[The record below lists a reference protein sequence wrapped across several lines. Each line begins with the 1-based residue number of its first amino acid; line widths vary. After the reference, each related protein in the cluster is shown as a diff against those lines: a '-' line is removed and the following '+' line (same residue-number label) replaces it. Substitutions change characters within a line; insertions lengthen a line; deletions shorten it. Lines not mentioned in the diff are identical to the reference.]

1 MHNALVR
8 SRGKGRDI
16 LIWGAVYTLGV
27 RIVLVRRR
35 PPPDSHS
42 LTRPLARS
50 RSQVML
56 SAFALG
62 AFYFFTPWKETFV
75 TAEAQSLS
83 YNFANVYALSTVLFP
98 PYWLPVVGS
107 GVVAY
112 FFYDWAR
119 PAQSHFRNVY
129 AVACDLLSCFFLAWW
144 IAMLVDIDW
153 PYPSFTG
160 KMYDESHNDPHH
172 WESALDRYVWSVLI
186 ERIKTPLIAVWI
198 ALLSMPGRSLTS
210 RVLEWRPLAEVLGPT
225 SYGCFL
231 FHQVVCQYYWWIT
244 RSPAAQPGEIS
255 LAGMYE
261 VYPEAF
267 ERPYPPTAFN
277 YTSIKRDYTWWN
289 FPKSY
294 FWFSPLPLPVAWFEF
309 FYVVILTTLFSM
321 ACNAWVNPII
331 TSWYLKAGDLL
342 ARVFFKDAA
351 ETDEPLTAE
360 QLVRRAIKELVG
372 DDSYFDGNSDLG
384 SAGIASV
391 GLPIFVGGY

>member
-1 MHNALVR
+1 
-8 SRGKGRDI
+8 
-16 LIWGAVYTLGV
+16 
-27 RIVLVRRR
+27 
-35 PPPDSHS
+35 
-42 LTRPLARS
+42 
-50 RSQVML
+50 ML

-62 AFYFFTPWKETFV
+62 AYYFFTPWKETFV

-198 ALLSMPGRSLTS
+198 ALLSMPTRSLTS

-231 FHQVVCQYYWWIT
+231 FHQIICQWYWWIT

-289 FPKSY
+289 FPKY
-294 FWFSPLPLPVAWFEF
+294 YYWFSPLPLPVAWFEF
-309 FYVVILTTLFSM
+309 FYVVRPSTSDHCPLALTQSPDPPAPGHPDDALLHGVQRLGQPDHHVVVSQGRRP
-321 ACNAWVNPII
+321 ACPR
-331 TSWYLKAGDLL
+331 LL
-342 ARVFFKDAA
+342 QGRRPDGRA
-351 ETDEPLTAE
+351 TD
-360 QLVRRAIKELVG
+360 RRAAGQTRHQGTRRRRLVLRRQQRLG
-372 DDSYFDGNSDLG
+372 KRGHRVRGFADLRRTDQQ
-384 SAGIASV
+384 
-391 GLPIFVGGY
+391 LQ